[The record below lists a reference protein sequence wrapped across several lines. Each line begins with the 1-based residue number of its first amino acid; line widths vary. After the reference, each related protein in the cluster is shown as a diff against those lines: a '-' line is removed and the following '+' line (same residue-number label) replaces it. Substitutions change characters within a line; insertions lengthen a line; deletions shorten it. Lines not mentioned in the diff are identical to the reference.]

1 MANYLTSFDTYAAY
15 TAATVDLPNVSL
27 IKADGSVYYK
37 NLFAG
42 ASLGDILMWDI
53 ANQKLITTY
62 NGNWDSTTY
71 PIAEYEPIA
80 INVYPASQSSDGK
93 SRYMA
98 LKWASNSSATG
109 STLGVALKWGENS
122 TTFGDITSTDQTAL
136 NGRANTDKVVAIMP
150 NTSGNTQAE
159 YPIFYAVNQF
169 YTNGTS
175 AGDWY
180 VPSKAELSLYGS
192 NYADINTKIQA
203 IKTAS
208 SSIVN
213 TVNAFQWSSTEASK
227 NEASK
232 TESWY
237 LYTDGS
243 WYHSGNGNRN
253 NGLNVRGMIAL

>member
-37 NLFAG
+37 NIFAG
-42 ASLGDILMWDI
+42 ASLGDILMWDVT
-53 ANQKLITTY
+53 NQKLITTY
-62 NGNWDSTTY
+62 GGNWDATTY
-71 PIAEYEPIA
+71 PIAQYEPIA
-80 INVYPASQSSDGK
+80 INIYPASQASDGK

-98 LKWASNSSATG
+98 LKWASNASATG
-109 STLGVALKWGENS
+109 SASSVSLMWGDYS
-122 TTFGDITSTDQTAL
+122 TTAGDITSTDETAL
-136 NGRANTDKVVAIMP
+136 NGRANTNKVVAIMP

-180 VPSKAELSLYGS
+180 VPSKGELSLYQS
-192 NYADINTKIQA
+192 NYSDINAKIRT

-213 TVNAFQWSSTEASK
+213 TVNDIQWCSTESSTQHSWIL
-227 NEASK
+227 NDTTFI
-232 TESWY
+232 TEGRGYNKS
-237 LYTDGS
+237 
-243 WYHSGNGNRN
+243 
-253 NGLNVRGMIAL
+253 VRGMIAL

>member
-1 MANYLTSFDTYAAY
+1 MANYLTSFDTYAQY
-15 TAATVDLPNVSL
+15 SGAALDLPNVSL

-42 ASLGDILMWDI
+42 ASLGDILMWDV

-62 NGNWDSTTY
+62 GGNWDSTTY
-71 PIAEYEPIA
+71 PIASYEPIA
-80 INVYPASQSSDGK
+80 INIYPASQASDGK

-109 STLGVALKWGENS
+109 STSSVSLMWAPNS
-122 TTFGDITSTDQTAL
+122 TTAGDITSTDETAL
-136 NGRANTDKVVAIMP
+136 NGKANTDKAVAAMP
-150 NTSGNTQAE
+150 KTSGNTQAE

-180 VPSKAELSLYGS
+180 VPSKGELSLYQA
-192 NYADINTKIQA
+192 NYSDINTKIQA

-213 TVNAFQWSSTEASK
+213 TVNSNQWTSTESATNNAWNLK
-227 NEASK
+227 
-232 TESWY
+232 
-237 LYTDGS
+237 
-243 WYHSGNGNRN
+243 N
-253 NGLNVRGMIAL
+253 NGGWYNYFGRSSGYPVRGMIAL